1 MLGDAR
7 GRGNLGCFITL
18 VLTLLGIYLLVQVG
32 PVYWDKINWE
42 DEFQRIV
49 NRAGAEGWSEEAI
62 RTQVEKSLRSF
73 GFTLEERGIEIERRD
88 RFQAA
93 GQLRVRVKF
102 SRPVQFPG
110 YVYVFRFEE
119 EYSALRGRLL

>member
-1 MLGDAR
+1 MLGNAK
-7 GRGNLGCFITL
+7 GRGNLGCFVTL
-18 VLTLLGIYLLVQVG
+18 VLTLIGVYLLFQVG

-49 NRAGAEGWSEEAI
+49 NRAGVQSWDDEAI

-73 GFTLEERGIEIERRD
+73 GFTLEERGLEIERLE

-93 GQLRVRVKF
+93 GQLRVRVRF
-102 SRPVQFPG
+102 SRPVRFPG
-110 YVYVFRFEE
+110 YTYVFRFEE
-119 EYSALRGRLL
+119 EYSALRGRL